1 MVSFTIYPINV
12 QKKRRTPASVH
23 QIMNIFDTFV
33 SSIFSSMS
41 TKERSLNFIEQII
54 EEDLKN
60 GLPNDKLRFRFP
72 PEPNGY
78 LHVGHASAICLNFGL
93 GIDYKAPVNLRF
105 DDTNPA
111 KEEQEY
117 VDAIKRDVEWLG
129 FTWANECYASD
140 YFQQLYDW
148 AVELIKKGKAY
159 VDSQTSEAMAQQKGT
174 PTQAGTDSPYRN
186 RSVEENLDLFE
197 RMKNGEFEEGT
208 HILRAKIDMASPNMI
223 MRDPIMY
230 RILHK
235 HHHRTGDKW
244 CIYPMYDWAH
254 GESDYLE
261 QISHS
266 FCTLE
271 FLPHRELYDWFLDNI
286 YDAKK
291 VRPKQRE
298 FARRNLSH
306 TVVSKRKL
314 LQLVQEGHVNGWDDP
329 RMSTISGM
337 RRRGYTPASIR
348 NFADTIGIA
357 KRDNLIDVS
366 LLEFCVR
373 EDLNKIAPRVMAV
386 IDPVKLVITNYPEGK
401 TEWLDAENNPEE
413 DEMTYRQVPFSK
425 ELYIEREDFLEEAS
439 SKFFRLTLGKE
450 VRLKNAYIIKGE
462 SVIKDAN
469 GNITEIHATYDDDS
483 RSGSGSEASNRKV
496 SGTIHWV
503 SAAHAVTAEIRLYD
517 RLFLDESPD
526 THKDKNFL
534 DFVNPNSLKTVNG
547 YVEPSLTTAKEGDSF
562 QFQRVGYFC
571 VDRDSTPEKLV
582 FNKTVDLKDSWEEKG
597 KKEENTVNN
606 SLKEINKYFKV
617 STEEERSAIEKTIGE
632 NIKTITNYSLLQN
645 TLKKNVNNNKASLL
659 FSNWVL
665 KYSDSIKASDVE
677 TELLHKLYNMSL
689 KSESP
694 FVRLE
699 VLQNLKKDIATF
711 DSFKTQL
718 SEMKTTEK
726 NETVLQLLTEWV

>member
-1 MVSFTIYPINV
+1 
-12 QKKRRTPASVH
+12 
-23 QIMNIFDTFV
+23 
-33 SSIFSSMS
+33 MS

-54 EEDLKN
+54 EDDLKN
-60 GLPNDKLRFRFP
+60 GLPTDKLRFRFP

-93 GIDYKAPVNLRF
+93 GIHYKAPVNLRF

-174 PTQAGTDSPYRN
+174 PTQAGTESPYRN

-197 RMKNGEFEEGT
+197 RMKNGEFEEGS
-208 HILRAKIDMASPNMI
+208 HILRAKIDMTSPNMI

-235 HHHRTGDKW
+235 HHHRSGDKW

-286 YDAKK
+286 YDAEK

-314 LQLVQEGHVNGWDDP
+314 LQLVQEGHVTGWDDP

-413 DEMTYRQVPFSK
+413 DVMTYRQVPFSR
-425 ELYIEREDFLEEAS
+425 ELYIEREDFLEAAS

-503 SAAHAVTAEIRLYD
+503 SAAHAVNAEIRLYD

-534 DFVNPNSLKTVNG
+534 DFVNPNSLKTVTG
-547 YVEPSLTTAKEGDSF
+547 FVEPSLINAQEGDSF
-562 QFQRVGYFC
+562 QFQRTGYFC
-571 VDRDSTPEKLV
+571 VDRDSTPGKLV

-617 STEEERSAIEKTIGE
+617 NSEEERSAIEKTIGE

-677 TELLHKLYNMSL
+677 KELLHKLYSMSL

-694 FVRLE
+694 YVRLE
-699 VLQNLKKDIATF
+699 VLLNLKKDTENCAAF
-711 DSFKTQL
+711 QQQL
-718 SEMKTTEK
+718 SEMKNAEK
-726 NETVLQLLTEWV
+726 NDIVLQMIAQML